1 MSQLDR
7 TNLWTDD
14 PKILLNPDLLIHN
27 NSRNAT
33 WNSITR
39 AVVLILVIG
48 GIGSYAFDI
57 SFIVVLFIAASL
69 YYGEFIYKDLIK
81 PVLQQPAKEGFAS
94 VQPSDLEPG
103 FEDKGVD
110 KNPYVTNPTAR
121 NPFMNVLMDEIKYN
135 PTRPAAAP
143 INDLM
148 VKATLDDFFKVQW
161 TNDPTDV
168 FGKTQGQRSFYTMP
182 NTSIPNDRASYQ
194 NWLYLVPG
202 KTCKEGGR
210 DQCNPGTNGGYI
222 PWLSKPN

>member
-1 MSQLDR
+1 MSQLDT
-7 TNLWTDD
+7 TNIWTVD
-14 PKILLNPDLLIHN
+14 PSILLNPDLLIHT

-39 AVVLILVIG
+39 ALILILVIG
-48 GIGSYAFDI
+48 GVGSYFLDI
-57 SFIVVLFIAASL
+57 SFILVLFIAAGI
-69 YYGEFIYKDLIK
+69 YYGEFIYKDLTT
-81 PVLQQPAKEGFAS
+81 PSVQQPVKEGFAS
-94 VQPSDLEPG
+94 IKPTDLEPG
-103 FEDKGVD
+103 FEDESLD
-110 KNPYVTNPTAR
+110 KNPYTTNPTAR
-121 NPFMNVLMDEIKYN
+121 NPFMNVLMDEITYN
-135 PTRPAAAP
+135 PTRAAAAP
-143 INDLM
+143 VNDLM

-161 TNDPTDV
+161 TSDPTDV

-194 NWLYLVPG
+194 NWLYLIPG

>member
-14 PKILLNPDLLIHN
+14 PKILLNPDLLIHP

-33 WNSITR
+33 WNSIMR
-39 AVVLILVIG
+39 ALILIVIIG
-48 GIGSYAFDI
+48 GIGSYLLDV
-57 SFIVVLFIAASL
+57 SFILVLFIAAGI
-69 YYGEFIYKDLIK
+69 YYGEFIYKDLTS
-81 PVLQQPAKEGFAS
+81 PVLQQPKKEGFAS
-94 VQPSDLEPG
+94 IKPTDLQPG
-103 FEDKGVD
+103 FEDDSID
-110 KNPYVTNPTAR
+110 KNPYTTNPTAR
-121 NPFMNVLMDEIKYN
+121 NPFMNILMDEIKYN

-161 TNDPTDV
+161 TSDPTDV

-194 NWLYLVPG
+194 NWLYFIPG